1 MAADATATDFKSLGI
16 GMNYVGTSAKTAGV
30 TLTQTASAM
39 GVLSNSGLEAQQ
51 AGTGLRKIL
60 ISLQN
65 PSKSGANVEVARWSG
80 VSGGR

>member
-1 MAADATATDFKSLGI
+1 MRTKSTAGMLQNTRIVANKLAMAADATATDFKSLGI
-16 GMNYVGTSAKTAGV
+16 GMNYVGTSAKTAGI

-60 ISLQN
+60 
-65 PSKSGANVEVARWSG
+65 
-80 VSGGR
+80 